1 MNQILKKYIVIII
14 GTAMV
19 GFAVSEFYIPNK
31 IVSGGVSGL
40 STILF
45 HVLGVEPGLSF
56 ALINIIL
63 LAAALWFLGK
73 AFVIHSLIGASLLTL
88 FVQLFSYLP
97 KVCQDV
103 FLGTV
108 FGAILYGAG
117 IGLTL
122 AVGASTGGTDILS
135 RLLQHFFPYV
145 RIGNLLLAVDTA
157 VIIASLFAFGQVEL
171 ALYGIIALGV
181 SSFAVNWI
189 IRKLN
194 ISKLA
199 FVVTDHGKE
208 VAHRL
213 VENSPRGVTI
223 IDATGGYTMEHKEVL
238 ICALKENEAECFQKR
253 VLESD
258 SSAFIIF
265 SESSQIIGNGF
276 RVYK

>member
-45 HVLGVEPGLSF
+45 HVLGIEPGLSF

-117 IGLTL
+117 
-122 AVGASTGGTDILS
+122 
-135 RLLQHFFPYV
+135 
-145 RIGNLLLAVDTA
+145 
-157 VIIASLFAFGQVEL
+157 
-171 ALYGIIALGV
+171 
-181 SSFAVNWI
+181 
-189 IRKLN
+189 
-194 ISKLA
+194 
-199 FVVTDHGKE
+199 
-208 VAHRL
+208 
-213 VENSPRGVTI
+213 
-223 IDATGGYTMEHKEVL
+223 
-238 ICALKENEAECFQKR
+238 
-253 VLESD
+253 
-258 SSAFIIF
+258 
-265 SESSQIIGNGF
+265 
-276 RVYK
+276 